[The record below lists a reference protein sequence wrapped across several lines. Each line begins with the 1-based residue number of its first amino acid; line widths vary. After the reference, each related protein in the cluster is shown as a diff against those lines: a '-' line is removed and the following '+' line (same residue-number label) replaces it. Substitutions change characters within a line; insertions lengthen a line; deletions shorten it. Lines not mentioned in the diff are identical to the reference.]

1 VGRKERNEYIAREF
15 DRAAKS
21 YDDSRFVNSYQ
32 RRTQTLTI
40 NTMHIEKGMNILDL
54 GCGTGRGTIDIAEKL
69 EGSGKIVGL
78 DLSEAMVRKAR
89 QNLAGFQYT
98 NVEFQVGSGNT
109 LDIENQFDFVL
120 STNAFHHFDKKEE
133 IFARVRKSL
142 KHNGVFVIEDVC
154 NDYFQMKMVDVAG
167 KISGKAHIGS
177 TTSEGLRNLF
187 LTTDYT
193 DVEVT
198 KIKFN
203 WFWGIM
209 IGRGTRK

>member
-1 VGRKERNEYIAREF
+1 VSRKERDEYVAREF

-32 RRTQTLTI
+32 RRTQILAI
-40 NTMHIEKGMNILDL
+40 NTMHIENGMNILDL

-69 EGSGKIVGL
+69 EGSGKVLGL
-78 DLSEAMVRKAR
+78 DLSEEMVRKAR
-89 QNLAGFQYT
+89 QNLAGFRYD
-98 NVEFQVGSGNT
+98 NVEFEVGSGST
-109 LDIENQFDFVL
+109 LDVENYYDFVL
-120 STNAFHHFDKKEE
+120 STNAFHHFDRKEE
-133 IFARVRKSL
+133 IFARVWKSL

-154 NDYFQMKMVDVAG
+154 DDYFLMKIVDIAG

-177 TTSEGLRNLF
+177 TTSEELRNLF
-187 LTTDYT
+187 LTTGYT
-193 DVEVT
+193 DVEIT

-209 IGRGTRK
+209 IGSGTRK

>member
-1 VGRKERNEYIAREF
+1 MSREERNQYIAREF

-21 YDDSRFVNSYQ
+21 YDDSRFVSSYQ
-32 RRTQTLTI
+32 RRTQILTI
-40 NTMHIEKGMNILDL
+40 NTMHIEKGTNILDL
-54 GCGTGRGTIDIAEKL
+54 GCGTGRGSIDIAEKL
-69 EGSGKIVGL
+69 EGSGKVVGL
-78 DLSEAMVRKAR
+78 DLSEEMVRKAR
-89 QNLAGFQYT
+89 QNLDVSKCN
-98 NVEFQVGSGNT
+98 NVEFEVGSGNT
-109 LDIENQFDFVL
+109 LDIENYFDFVL

-133 IFARVRKSL
+133 IFARVLKSL

-154 NDYFQMKMVDVAG
+154 NDYFQMKIVDVAG

-177 TTSEGLRNLF
+177 TTLEGLRDLF
-187 LTTDYT
+187 LKTGYT

-198 KIKFN
+198 KLKFN